1 MAKALKAIVIFAA
14 MIAVPI
20 VLDNL
25 ISRHPQ
31 VPLALV
37 RGSHWLNTGYFGA
50 GVFILAFLIIQFF
63 LLYGRLELIVG
74 WLRLA
79 ERDLNG
85 FIAGGWDQTGRK
97 NRAAE
102 RAEWNRMAIAPA
114 AQIFEAGY
122 QTVAHLAFEANEK
135 DFQVRGS
142 TLGKARITAFL
153 LRELYQGNV
162 EQAQKKV
169 FGDTRNNGQ
178 VPYVAPGIRELIGFD
193 RFSEEAGFE
202 PGAGV
207 GPIELLLTVRLW
219 GFPKEILIVDN
230 KDGVKRRLT
239 GFDVLTELTQHRWPP
254 RT

>member
-20 VLDNL
+20 VLENL
-25 ISRHPQ
+25 ISRRPQ
-31 VPLALV
+31 VPLGPALHS
-37 RGSHWLNTGYFGA
+37 RWLSTGYSA
-50 GVFILAFLIIQFF
+50 AAVLILVFLIIQFF
-63 LLYGRLELIVG
+63 ILYGRCELIAG

-114 AQIFEAGY
+114 AQIFKAGY

-135 DFQVRGS
+135 DFQVRSS
-142 TLGKARITAFL
+142 TMGKARTTAFL

-162 EQAQKKV
+162 EEAQKKV

-178 VPYVAPGIRELIGFD
+178 IPYLAPGIRELIGFGD
-193 RFSEEAGFE
+193 FDEETGF
-202 PGAGV
+202 PAAAGV
-207 GPIELLLTVRLW
+207 DPVLLLLTVRLW
-219 GFPKEILIVDN
+219 RFPREILIVDERG
-230 KDGVKRRLT
+230 GVKRPLT